1 MAGRSGRGDASW
13 AAVQALRLLR
23 HGLAEP
29 VARARLAEQ
38 AGAVCGIHA
47 QVMSA
52 AELAIGLRVRDVT
65 RADVRRA
72 LWEERTLVKT
82 FGPRG
87 TLHLLPS
94 AELGLWTRA
103 LAAVP
108 SAGGGQAEGVR
119 LSGEQLE
126 AVVGAIDGAL
136 DGERLT
142 LAQLDAAVV
151 ERAGR
156 WAGERVLPAFGSN
169 VARWRQAIPTA
180 ANRGVLCFG
189 PDDGRARTYV
199 HPRSWLRGV
208 VRVSEKRASD
218 ELLRRYLRA
227 YGPATPA
234 QFARWL
240 STRAEWARERFD
252 ALAGELRE
260 VHVGGSS
267 GWLLREDAELLDERP
282 RGVRLLPYF
291 DPFVVGCHP
300 RERIFPP
307 AAAARALRNGQAGN
321 FPVLLI
327 DGVVAGVWSQRRRG
341 RRLDLTVEPLR
352 RLPRVR
358 RRPLDEAGE
367 RVAAILGANAE
378 LSLGRVAVGGHG

>member
-1 MAGRSGRGDASW
+1 M
-13 AAVQALRLLR
+13 LRLRR

-29 VARARLAEQ
+29 VAGERLAEQ
-38 AGAVCGIHA
+38 VGAVCGIHA

-82 FGPRG
+82 HGPRG
-87 TLHLLPS
+87 TLHLLP
-94 AELGLWTRA
+94 ARELGLWNRA

-108 SAGGGQAEGVR
+108 AAGGGQAEGVR
-119 LSGEQLE
+119 LSAEQLD
-126 AVVGAIDGAL
+126 AVLDAIGAAL
-136 DGERLT
+136 EGERLT
-142 LAQLDAAVV
+142 LAQLDAAVAK
-151 ERAGR
+151 RAGR
-156 WAGERVLPAFGSN
+156 WAAEKVLPAFGDS

-180 ANRGVLCFG
+180 ANRGMLCFG
-189 PDDGRARTYV
+189 PNEGRATTYV
-199 HPRSWLRGV
+199 HPRSWLGGV
-208 VRVSEKRASD
+208 ARVREERALD

-240 STRAEWARERFD
+240 GTRPEWARERFD
-252 ALAGELRE
+252 ALAGELTE
-260 VHVGGSS
+260 IDLGGSAAS
-267 GWLLREDAELLDERP
+267 LLRADAELPGERP

-300 RERIFPP
+300 RERLFPP

-327 DGVVAGVWSQRRRG
+327 DGIVAGVWSQRRRG

-352 RLPRVR
+352 RLPAVR
-358 RRPLDEAGE
+358 RGPLDDEVA
-367 RVAAILGANAE
+367 RVAAIMEANAE
-378 LSLGRVAVGGHG
+378 LTIGRVTVGGHS